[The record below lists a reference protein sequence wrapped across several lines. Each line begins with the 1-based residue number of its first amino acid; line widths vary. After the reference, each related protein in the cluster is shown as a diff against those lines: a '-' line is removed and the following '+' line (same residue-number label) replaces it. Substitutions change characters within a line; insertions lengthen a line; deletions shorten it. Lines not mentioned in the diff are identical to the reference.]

1 MTAPDRA
8 KETRSTEKKEEEKSR
23 RMRTENVS
31 ICQPVE
37 PIELRRLEKNDTK
50 KSKTKRKEKGTTVGK
65 TTGIKRKKRWT
76 RPRKNE
82 EGERAKPRK
91 KNHKGVTNHVDRAA
105 PLSSPDGIQSVAG
118 PQTLFSART
127 RWLEKCRVAL
137 HEEAAQAERGGSGPS
152 LTYKEKSN
160 GSRQQQPIMEPGV
173 FMANCRV
180 WLPLLL

>member
-65 TTGIKRKKRWT
+65 TTGIKRKKR
-76 RPRKNE
+76 
-82 EGERAKPRK
+82 
-91 KNHKGVTNHVDRAA
+91 
-105 PLSSPDGIQSVAG
+105 
-118 PQTLFSART
+118 
-127 RWLEKCRVAL
+127 
-137 HEEAAQAERGGSGPS
+137 
-152 LTYKEKSN
+152 
-160 GSRQQQPIMEPGV
+160 
-173 FMANCRV
+173 
-180 WLPLLL
+180 